1 MRRFA
6 VFVASLMF
14 LPHAIAADD
23 IDSLIRQAE
32 SGNADAQF
40 RLVKPYGQ
48 GIGVR
53 KDPNKAKYWFS
64 KAAESG
70 HAEAQYWTGYNYFY
84 GQGGERNLNKALQ
97 WYERSASQG
106 YGPAQFMA
114 GYVHQM
120 GHLLGDNIR
129 PDLAKAVHWYQLAAA
144 KDEMGA
150 QFHLGCFKYFG
161 IGVAK
166 NVAEADALILK
177 AANKGQ
183 RGAQQFMQNKGKA
196 SEKNLQKICD
206 IRPEIYS

>member
-1 MRRFA
+1 
-6 VFVASLMF
+6 MF
-14 LPHAIAADD
+14 IPHAIAADD
-23 IDSLIRQAE
+23 INTLIRQAE

-40 RLVKPYGQ
+40 RLVKSYGQ

-64 KAAESG
+64 KAAENG

-84 GQGGERNLNKALQ
+84 GQGGVRNLNKALQ

-120 GHLLGDNIR
+120 GHLLGGNIR

-144 KDEMGA
+144 KHEMGA

-166 NVAEADALILK
+166 NVAEADALILN

-183 RGAQQFMQNKGKA
+183 RGAQRFMQNKGKVG
-196 SEKNLQKICD
+196 EKNLQEICD
-206 IRPEIYS
+206 IRPEIHS